1 MPLSFICYE
10 CDKLLNDVNNAM
22 RRHITELHL
31 ALQSRRAA
39 TLEHLEHF
47 WASFFE
53 AESAWDS
60 YREHI
65 HKHGGVPTMRARRLA
80 T

>member
-10 CDKLLNDVNNAM
+10 CDKLSNDANNAM
-22 RRHITELHL
+22 HRHIRELRL
-31 ALQSRRAA
+31 AIQSRRSVS
-39 TLEHLEHF
+39 LELLEHF

-65 HKHGGVPTMRARRLA
+65 HKHGVVPTMRSRLGA
-80 T
+80 